1 MTKNFKPLT
10 FGFDVDLTIVDPS
23 INNTLKTGTWLHY
36 LNNIS
41 HNYISEEY
49 LASLEKIDYNLGNY
63 FPDLLSQEAYWFW
76 EQDNLYQKLEPYK
89 ACVDFINS
97 LASSGHNI
105 VFISHCKRGH
115 YSSKVEFVKQHFN
128 IPEKQFG
135 FLATKEKHYADI
147 DFIFDDRNNFLN
159 LFKNKPDVVKI
170 KFKTPYSQDEELNV
184 SIDLCSSDW
193 QDISKFVRSLI

>member
-1 MTKNFKPLT
+1 MTKIFKPLT

-23 INNTLKTGTWLHY
+23 INNALKTGTWLYY

-63 FPDLLSQEAYWFW
+63 FLDLPSQEAYWFW

-89 ACVDFINS
+89 DCVEFINS
-97 LASSGHNI
+97 LASDGHNI

-115 YSSKVEFVKQHFN
+115 YSSKVKFVKQHFN
-128 IPEKQFG
+128 ITEKQFG
-135 FLATKEKHYADI
+135 FLATKEKHYAGV

-159 LFKNKPDVVKI
+159 LFKDKIDVVKV
-170 KFKTPYSQDEELNV
+170 KFETPYSQEEALKV
-184 SIDLCSSDW
+184 PVDFCSSSW
-193 QDISKFVRSLI
+193 QDISIFVRGLI